1 MGSVAF
7 QMLTFVHSE
16 LHKCGSTDND
26 LLCPYQ
32 TIARPE
38 QILVVSFTWD
48 VLVCI
53 VWRAEDSSIV
63 HGRSKAMADLSN
75 GIKAQWYVVVGCR
88 PRFWCS
94 SKASLLSH
102 DCLSDLLERH
112 SAPRLESRLAIVDCL
127 CANCKLDYLWTRVI
141 SCYRFLVIHF
151 SKSRL
156 LMFSWTHPYYDA
168 IPWTLREILTCA

>member
-7 QMLTFVHSE
+7 QMLIFVHSE

-53 VWRAEDSSIV
+53 V
-63 HGRSKAMADLSN
+63 
-75 GIKAQWYVVVGCR
+75 
-88 PRFWCS
+88 
-94 SKASLLSH
+94 
-102 DCLSDLLERH
+102 
-112 SAPRLESRLAIVDCL
+112 
-127 CANCKLDYLWTRVI
+127 
-141 SCYRFLVIHF
+141 
-151 SKSRL
+151 
-156 LMFSWTHPYYDA
+156 
-168 IPWTLREILTCA
+168 